1 MSLERVPGQADPAA
15 GGSREAPGTRGA
27 TDVATTTAT
36 VDVGLLERV
45 RRGIRRLRPEEALFV
60 AGFVPSTIVTLYA
73 YWHQAGRDLP
83 TARVEGGLLRLAV
96 ATLLALTIPLIDR
109 ARPRWTG
116 WWAGA
121 ADFYRTVLPFLL
133 CIAVYTN
140 LHDTVRFVNPNDIH
154 HHLLAL
160 EEWIFGG
167 QPVVWAEAYI
177 TRGRTEF
184 FNAFY
189 ASFFLIGP
197 SAVIVLWASGKR
209 VEAREALLG
218 IIICFY
224 TGYLLYVLFPA
235 APPRLYM
242 ESLGYF
248 HVDIKGGPI
257 ANFQEALI
265 RMVPNDASRAAFPSL
280 HAGVSAVSL
289 YYVWRH
295 CRWYFP
301 ILLPIVG
308 VLLVSTVYLRHHWV
322 VDLIAGFLLL
332 PWVVWVTPRFER
344 WWTGY

>member
-1 MSLERVPGQADPAA
+1 MS
-15 GGSREAPGTRGA
+15 GTVSATGNVITRTWRG
-27 TDVATTTAT
+27 
-36 VDVGLLERV
+36 L
-45 RRGIRRLRPEEALFV
+45 RRLRPEEALFV
-60 AGFVPSTIVTLYA
+60 AGFVPSTLVTLYA

-83 TARVEGGLLRLAV
+83 TGRIEGGLVRLAA
-96 ATLLALTIPLIDR
+96 ATALALTIPAVDR
-109 ARPRWTG
+109 WRPKLSG
-116 WWAGA
+116 WPAGF
-121 ADFYRTVLPFLL
+121 ADFYRTVLPFIL

-140 LHDTVRFVNPNDIH
+140 LHDTVRFVNPHDVH

-160 EEWIFGG
+160 EGWLFGG

-184 FNAFY
+184 FNTFY
-189 ASFFLIGP
+189 ASFFIVGP
-197 SAVIVLWASGKR
+197 SAVIAMWFTGRR

-218 IIICFY
+218 IIVCFY
-224 TGYLLYVLFPA
+224 TGYLLYVVFPA

-257 ANFQEALI
+257 TNFQEALI

-280 HAGVSAVSL
+280 HAGVSTVSL

-301 ILLPIVG
+301 ILLPIVI
-308 VLLVSTVYLRHHWV
+308 VLLASTVYLRHHWV
-322 VDLIAGFLLL
+322 VDLIAGALLL
-332 PWVVWVTPRFER
+332 PWVAWVTPRFQR
-344 WWTGY
+344 WWEGEHERP